1 MIRFFARVRPE
12 YEHRLI
18 AAMGGVDV
26 PGQNASFVDT
36 VRESEAGDPANENPE
51 KQKQDKERKEQE
63 AKKKSTEVA
72 PTGDEAVDAFGN
84 RKQAAIETAEKRAQR
99 EQKILS
105 EVSAKQIQLREKA
118 EADARARTEAAKAN
132 NERGDDAA
140 ELAMGPAGL
149 FTEGHTETQDRT
161 AVVPDAGLN
170 VAAAGRGADVEQGR
184 QKAEKERKQSTQK
197 ESVDGSQD
205 RTAV

>member
-1 MIRFFARVRPE
+1 MIRLFARFRPE
-12 YEHRLI
+12 YERRLI
-18 AAMGGVDV
+18 ASLAGVNV
-26 PGQNASFVDT
+26 PGQGDSFVDT
-36 VRESEAGDPANENPE
+36 VRETEAGNTANETPE
-51 KQKQDKERKEQE
+51 KQRQDKERKEQK

-72 PTGDEAVDAFGN
+72 PTGDEAVDAMGE
-84 RKQAAIETAEKRAQR
+84 RKHAAIETAEKRAQR
-99 EQKILS
+99 EQKILN
-105 EVSAKQIQLREKA
+105 EVNARQIELREKA
-118 EADARARTEAAKAN
+118 EADARARTEAARAN

-149 FTEGHTETQDRT
+149 FTEGHTETQNRT

-170 VAAAGRGADVEQGR
+170 MAAADRGAGVEQGR
-184 QKAEKERKQSTQK
+184 QTAEKTRKQATQK